1 MPGDTDSPQTLM
13 PAAPARP
20 LSDARKAAL
29 LLLSLEKGDAA
40 KVLGMLPKHAVEV
53 VSAEVARV
61 EDVTNDQ
68 QTAVLGEFETRLA
81 ARVQIESG
89 GLKGAEELL
98 TQGLGAEA
106 AREVV
111 ESLRQSLNAVPF
123 SFLRKTG
130 ADTLLAFVGEEH
142 PQTIALILSH
152 LPAGL
157 AAEVIAGLEPDKQL
171 DVVRRVAGMEQTSP
185 DVVAEVEASLKRR
198 MTSTID
204 QTLEAAGGAPR
215 VAEILNVADRMT
227 NKGVLESLDRDD
239 ADLADEIRR
248 LMFVFEDLM
257 KLDDKA
263 IQALLKEV
271 DNSQWSVALKGAAE
285 DLRERVLG
293 NLSNRAADMLR
304 EEMEYL
310 GPVKLSEVE
319 AAQGL
324 VVDTVRRLE
333 DTGQITVGTGAE
345 EEQYVS

>member
-1 MPGDTDSPQTLM
+1 MSP
-13 PAAPARP
+13 P
-20 LSDARKAAL
+20 LPNARKAAI
-29 LLLSLEKGDAA
+29 LLLSLERADAA
-40 KVLGMLPKHAVEV
+40 AVLGRLPRAAVEA
-53 VSAEVARV
+53 VSAEIART
-61 EDVTNDQ
+61 EDVTADQ
-68 QTAVLGEFETRLA
+68 QAAVLAEFEARHA
-81 ARVQIESG
+81 ARVKIERG

-98 TQGLGAEA
+98 AGGLGEEDG
-106 AREVV
+106 REVMR
-111 ESLRQSLNAVPF
+111 SIRQSLDSVPF
-123 SFLRKTG
+123 AFLRNAG
-130 ADTLLAFVGEEH
+130 ADNLLTFLGEEH
-142 PQTIALILSH
+142 PQTIALVLSH
-152 LPAGL
+152 LPPAL
-157 AAEVIAGLEPDKQL
+157 AAEVVGGLAADKQI
-171 DVVRRVAGMEQTSP
+171 DVIRRVAAMEQTSP
-185 DVVAEVEASLKRR
+185 DVVQEVEGSLRRR

-204 QTLEAAGGAPR
+204 ATLEAAGGAPR
-215 VAEILNVADRMT
+215 VAEILNVTDRMT
-227 NKGVLESLDRDD
+227 NRGILDQLDRDD

-248 LMFVFEDLM
+248 LMFVFEDLL

-333 DTGQITVGTGAE
+333 DTGQITVGTGTE